1 MEDALALQKRA
12 ARARV
17 LALLTALGSRRGR
30 VTAVALLAAGG
41 GAYAYYVQE
50 ARRNQRRKQP
60 AGCAWPWMQT
70 ESAQTVQCRPSPPP
84 VEGVVCKACFI
95 TSSSSA

>member
-17 LALLTALGSRRGR
+17 LAQLTAVLGSRRGS

-50 ARRNQRRKQP
+50 ARRSQKRKQP
-60 AGCAWPWMQT
+60 ARCTWPWKAYEPALILQG
-70 ESAQTVQCRPSPPP
+70 RPMP
-84 VEGVVCKACFI
+84 VSVERRGAKCILF
-95 TSSSSA
+95 SSSQL

>member
-1 MEDALALQKRA
+1 MEEALALQKRA

-17 LALLTALGSRRGR
+17 ASVLAVLGSRRGT

-50 ARRNQRRKQP
+50 AQRNQRRKLP
-60 AGCAWPWMQT
+60 ARCTWPWMRY
-70 ESAQTVQCRPSPPP
+70 EPAVRVLCRTLPLF
-84 VEGVVCKACFI
+84 VEL
-95 TSSSSA
+95 

>member
-1 MEDALALQKRA
+1 MEDALAMQKRA

-50 ARRNQRRKQP
+50 ARRSHRRKQP
-60 AGCAWPWMQT
+60 VRCAWPWMQT
-70 ESAQTVQCRPSPPP
+70 
-84 VEGVVCKACFI
+84 
-95 TSSSSA
+95 

>member
-12 ARARV
+12 ARTRV
-17 LALLTALGSRRGR
+17 LAQLTAVLGSRRGS

-50 ARRNQRRKQP
+50 AQRVQKRKQP
-60 AGCAWPWMQT
+60 ARCARQWTQYEP
-70 ESAQTVQCRPSPPP
+70 AVALQCRIPPLS
-84 VEGVVCKACFI
+84 VER
-95 TSSSSA
+95 

>member
-30 VTAVALLAAGG
+30 LTAVALLAAGG

-50 ARRNQRRKQP
+50 AQRNQRRKQP
-60 AGCAWPWMQT
+60 ARCAWPWMHC
-70 ESAQTVQCRPSPPP
+70 EPAVTVRCRSSPP
-84 VEGVVCKACFI
+84 VAGVRCKASCN